1 MKERNF
7 LGVNEIYTLQYTYS
21 DVIDENVMYVEV
33 SGQSNLKKKPQD
45 MVLMFS
51 KEQVVEIYE
60 RMMEMEKS
68 NSKYL
73 KK

>member
-33 SGQSNLKKKPQD
+33 NGQSNLRKKPQD

-60 RMMEMEKS
+60 RMMEMEKT
-68 NSKYL
+68 NSQYL
-73 KK
+73 K